1 MSSRI
6 PDYFKMTRRGD
17 AIAALDGLRAIAIIL
32 VLFRHAARVFWSDS
46 EGLLPF
52 GSWDFA
58 TPMMNGW
65 MGVDLFFALSGFLI
79 LHHMMKRW
87 GGNPKRIDLRVY
99 FTKRVL
105 RIVPAYAAVLLIAAA
120 GLFPLYDPGSQGLGV
135 RISYHLLFLQD
146 YLASNIVVPF
156 WSLGVEEKFYLIAP
170 LLLIGLATLKKPAW
184 QFGMLGAL
192 ILAPFVIRSAIAWHN
207 PEAVTYDA
215 YFRLYR
221 SPFHACFEG
230 LAAGALCALL
240 YRDRKKLAWTKD
252 RRIARRMFWAGV
264 AVIGLLMVPAQLL
277 DTIGLFDKT
286 LLQTVIA
293 AGMGLIVMASLLPG
307 GAPEW
312 LNARWLFVVAQLSY
326 VLYLLHWPLIPGVL
340 DFAGMIP
347 GYIELAP
354 AVQFLVFLPLFFG
367 ASAAAALALHYAVE
381 KPFLI
386 LKDMPRRRTV
396 RVVRPPQL
404 AYKKL

>member
-1 MSSRI
+1 
-6 PDYFKMTRRGD
+6 MTAFD
-17 AIAALDGLRAIAIIL
+17 
-32 VLFRHAARVFWSDS
+32 
-46 EGLLPF
+46 
-52 GSWDFA
+52 
-58 TPMMNGW
+58 TPR
-65 MGVDLFFALSGFLI
+65 F
-79 LHHMMKRW
+79 
-87 GGNPKRIDLRVY
+87 
-99 FTKRVL
+99 
-105 RIVPAYAAVLLIAAA
+105 
-120 GLFPLYDPGSQGLGV
+120 
-135 RISYHLLFLQD
+135 
-146 YLASNIVVPF
+146 VVPDQNLIPVDPYLT
-156 WSLGVEEKFYLIAP
+156 SLYEIPPSRMFIIKLS
-170 LLLIGLATLKKPAW
+170 LKKYREKY
-184 QFGMLGAL
+184 GA
-192 ILAPFVIRSAIAWHN
+192 
-207 PEAVTYDA
+207 EAVTYDA

-252 RRIARRMFWAGV
+252 PRIARRMFWAGV

-293 AGMGLIVMASLLPG
+293 VGMGLIVMASLLPG

-312 LNARWLFVVAQLSY
+312 LGARWLFVVAQLSY

-340 DFAGMIP
+340 DFAGGIP
-347 GYIELAP
+347 GYMELSP

-367 ASAAAALALHYAVE
+367 ASGAAALALHYAVE

-396 RVVRPPQL
+396 RVVRPPQF
-404 AYKKL
+404 AYRKL